1 MMDSQKV
8 EKCPFLSFRR
18 IPDRG
23 PGQAPESRKT
33 KSFWTPATLSR
44 RKPGAGVTAWR
55 TSYKAINYAA
65 LLKCIMGKRDSG
77 FRLAPPTRAPSM
89 SGFDMRSR
97 TLSGLTLP
105 P

>member
-1 MMDSQKV
+1 MMDTQKV

-18 IPDRG
+18 K
-23 PGQAPESRKT
+23 PESRKT
-33 KSFWTPATLSR
+33 KSFWTPAF
-44 RKPGAGVTAWR
+44 AGVTAWR
-55 TSYKAINYAA
+55 TFYNAINYTA
-65 LLKCIMGKRDSG
+65 LLKCIMGKKESG

>member
-18 IPDRG
+18 K
-23 PGQAPESRKT
+23 PESRKT
-33 KSFWTPATLSR
+33 KSFWTPAGVYPERSGR
-44 RKPGAGVTAWR
+44 AGVTAWR
-55 TSYKAINYAA
+55 TFYKAINYAA
-65 LLKCIMGKRDSG
+65 LLKCTMGKKDSG